1 MEITVKKEDIVSALN
16 ITLGVVEKRQ
26 TLPILANVLI
36 EVDENTFKL
45 TATDLE
51 SEVTTSGPLSS
62 VQSAGKTTTSAKKL
76 NELCRLIPDGEDIKL
91 SLNSD
96 KLNIKTLN
104 GKYSLSTLPSADFP
118 IFDIDSGDSPLVISA
133 KDLRELIRNTSFA
146 MGNQDWRHY
155 LNGLYL
161 SINGGE
167 ITAVTTDAHRLAVA
181 NLPTQ
186 SEHSFSGIIPRKSIN
201 EMAKFLSDED
211 GDAELKINDASLEL
225 AVGNLIFKSKLI
237 DGKFPDYQ
245 QVIPS
250 GESSVLEINVKD
262 FSETLSRVSVLSSE
276 KYKGIRLITS
286 NDGVRISA
294 NNPEQEEAE
303 EFFPATYNGEEL
315 DIAFNVTYLQEIMSH
330 MQTNTCHI
338 NFFGSDKSCLLTP
351 PGSDSPKYVVMP
363 LLI

>member
-1 MEITVKKEDIVSALN
+1 MEITIKKEDIVTALAT
-16 ITLGVVEKRQ
+16 TLGVVEKRQ

-36 EVDENTFKL
+36 EVDENSLKL

-51 SEVTTSGPLSS
+51 SEVTTSSPLSS
-62 VQSAGKTTTSAKKL
+62 ITSGGKTTTSAKKL
-76 NELCRLIPDGEDIKL
+76 NELCRLIPDGEDISIILKDQKL
-91 SLNSD
+91 H
-96 KLNIKTLN
+96 IKTKN
-104 GKYSLSTLPSADFP
+104 GKYSLSTLPSSDFP
-118 IFDIDSGDSPLVISA
+118 IFDIDTGDLPLSIPA
-133 KDLRELIRNTSFA
+133 KELKTLLANTSFA

-161 SINGGE
+161 SIKGGQ

-181 NLPTQ
+181 NLTIN
-186 SEHSFSGIIPRKSIN
+186 SEEEFSGIIPRKSIN
-201 EMAKFLSDED
+201 EMAKFLSDEE
-211 GDAELKINDASLEL
+211 GNAELKINDASLEL
-225 AVGNLIFKSKLI
+225 MVGTLVFKSKLI

-286 NDGVRISA
+286 SDGVRISA

-303 EFFPATYNGEEL
+303 EFFPATYTGEDL

-330 MQTNTCHI
+330 LTTSTCHI
-338 NFFGSDKSCLLTP
+338 NFFGADKSCLITAP
-351 PGSDSPKYVVMP
+351 NDETPKYVVMP

>member
-16 ITLGVVEKRQ
+16 TTLGVVEKRQ
-26 TLPILANVLI
+26 TLPILANVLF
-36 EVDENTFKL
+36 EVNENTFKL

-51 SEVTTSGPLSS
+51 SEVTTSGPLSKLES
-62 VQSAGKTTTSAKKL
+62 SGKTTTSAKKL
-76 NELCRLIPDGEDIKL
+76 NELCRLIPDGEEINI
-91 SLNSD
+91 SLNGD
-96 KLNIKTLN
+96 KLNIKTIN
-104 GKYSLSTLPSADFP
+104 GKYSLSTLPSTDFP
-118 IFDIDSGDSPLVISA
+118 VFDIDSGDSPLVISA
-133 KDLRELIRNTSFA
+133 KDLRELLRSTSFA

-161 SINGGE
+161 SISGGE

-181 NLPTQ
+181 NISTE
-186 SEHSFSGIIPRKSIN
+186 SGNSFSGIIPRKSIN

-211 GDAELKINDASLEL
+211 GNAELKINEASLEL
-225 AVGNLIFKSKLI
+225 VVGNLIFKSKLI

-294 NNPEQEEAE
+294 QKASYIISLLALPLPVAYFLITVGGTEVKGC
-303 EFFPATYNGEEL
+303 FTLCILCFKSPVFSATER
-315 DIAFNVTYLQEIMSH
+315 T
-330 MQTNTCHI
+330 
-338 NFFGSDKSCLLTP
+338 
-351 PGSDSPKYVVMP
+351 
-363 LLI
+363 